1 MLFTAM
7 QLHAQGQ
14 NNYMTNDEIQSFLD
28 SMIIYKNQF
37 VVNR

>member
-1 MLFTAM
+1 MKRLIIILLLFTAM

-28 SMIIYKNQF
+28 
-37 VVNR
+37 